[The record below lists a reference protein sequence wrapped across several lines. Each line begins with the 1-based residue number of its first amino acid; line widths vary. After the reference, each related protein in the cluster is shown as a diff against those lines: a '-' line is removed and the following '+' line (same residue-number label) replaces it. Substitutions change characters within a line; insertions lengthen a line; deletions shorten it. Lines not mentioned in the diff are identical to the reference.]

1 MTTAAVGQFIYL
13 FGFAIWMLIRIPHAR
28 RSWRT
33 PVVDGRRTP
42 REVVLL
48 WLSFAGMTAFPLIA
62 VTTPLF
68 AFADFRPP
76 MWSLVVGAF
85 AGVAGLWLFWRSHS
99 DLGRNWSATLEVR
112 SGHTLVTRGVYS
124 RIRHPMYASL
134 GLWAVAQGLLLPNW
148 VGGWSNLASLVPLYL
163 LRVSAEER
171 MMLDRFGVEFRAYA
185 ARSGRIFPR
194 LLRTTP
200 VPVSSPTLQ

>member
-1 MTTAAVGQFIYL
+1 
-13 FGFAIWMLIRIPHAR
+13 
-28 RSWRT
+28 
-33 PVVDGRRTP
+33 
-42 REVVLL
+42 
-48 WLSFAGMTAFPLIA
+48 
-62 VTTPLF
+62 
-68 AFADFRPP
+68 
-76 MWSLVVGAF
+76 
-85 AGVAGLWLFWRSHS
+85 
-99 DLGRNWSATLEVR
+99 
-112 SGHTLVTRGVYS
+112 
-124 RIRHPMYASL
+124 MYASL

-194 LLRTTP
+194 VLRATP